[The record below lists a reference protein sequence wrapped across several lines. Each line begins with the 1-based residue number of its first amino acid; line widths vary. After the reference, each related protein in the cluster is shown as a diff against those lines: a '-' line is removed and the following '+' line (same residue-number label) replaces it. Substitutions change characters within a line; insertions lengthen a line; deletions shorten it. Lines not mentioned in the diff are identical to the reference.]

1 MFPLKN
7 NKLTFSIKNI
17 SQCCIKLIQ
26 IRLLMLFGMVRYRNN
41 MMYLYK
47 KNNEKCFQQKLYH
60 NVFILVEC

>member
-1 MFPLKN
+1 
-7 NKLTFSIKNI
+7 
-17 SQCCIKLIQ
+17 
-26 IRLLMLFGMVRYRNN
+26 MLHKINTNTATDVVRYGTVWYRNN